1 LSRTLYIY
9 EELINDISS
18 PTYIKSIVKS
28 EFEKVFG
35 LPLHDFIKIV
45 TILFA
50 RSSAREG
57 GMKRDYFDKARN
69 MGMSVPSD
77 EIVKAGLR
85 MISCDTTRFR
95 EDVMLK
101 KYNLNPLTKYPVIR
115 LWGDSENEEPFDDKF
130 IAPVPELL
138 LHRITIG
145 LYYQLYHK
153 FGEKFK
159 NDFGDLF
166 ELYVGKIIAGFNL
179 PHVIIA
185 EKDVDRYLPT
195 KGKKGTKARRPD
207 WIIFS
212 DNGIILIECKATH
225 YTQDM
230 FEHGIEAKNM
240 ACLDQIR
247 KALDQ
252 FAKFEPLLPN
262 LCKKIGKAYS
272 VLKVQKVIVAFEP
285 MLGLNGGPLK
295 EFIDGRL
302 ERDWVLL
309 PVEELEEIQHHIAKG
324 YDLWS
329 FLSEYKYSSYNDR
342 NKIIDRNGIA
352 NEGTTFR

>member
-1 LSRTLYIY
+1 MLSRTLYIY
-9 EELINDISS
+9 EELINDISV
-18 PTYIKSIVKS
+18 PTYIKSIVKL

-85 MISCDTTRFR
+85 LISCDTIQFK
-95 EDVMLK
+95 EDIMLK

-115 LWGDSENEEPFDDKF
+115 LWGDSENEEAFDDKF

-159 NDFGDLF
+159 NHFGELF

-195 KGKKGTKARRPD
+195 KGKKG
-207 WIIFS
+207 
-212 DNGIILIECKATH
+212 
-225 YTQDM
+225 
-230 FEHGIEAKNM
+230 AKKQEDPIGLFFQIM
-240 ACLDQIR
+240 A
-247 KALDQ
+247 
-252 FAKFEPLLPN
+252 
-262 LCKKIGKAYS
+262 
-272 VLKVQKVIVAFEP
+272 
-285 MLGLNGGPLK
+285 
-295 EFIDGRL
+295 
-302 ERDWVLL
+302 
-309 PVEELEEIQHHIAKG
+309 
-324 YDLWS
+324 
-329 FLSEYKYSSYNDR
+329 
-342 NKIIDRNGIA
+342 
-352 NEGTTFR
+352 

>member
-1 LSRTLYIY
+1 VCEILS
-9 EELINDISS
+9 
-18 PTYIKSIVKS
+18 
-28 EFEKVFG
+28 G
-35 LPLHDFIKIV
+35 LH
-45 TILFA
+45 T
-50 RSSAREG
+50 
-57 GMKRDYFDKARN
+57 
-69 MGMSVPSD
+69 
-77 EIVKAGLR
+77 
-85 MISCDTTRFR
+85 
-95 EDVMLK
+95 
-101 KYNLNPLTKYPVIR
+101 
-115 LWGDSENEEPFDDKF
+115 
-130 IAPVPELL
+130 PVPELL

-159 NDFGDLF
+159 NDFGELF

-262 LCKKIGKAYS
+262 LCKKIGKTYS
-272 VLKVQKVIVAFEP
+272 DLKVQKVIVAFEP

-302 ERDWVLL
+302 ERDWILL

-342 NKIIDRNGIA
+342 DKIIDRMESQTKAEQSDNMFYSYRIQVID
-352 NEGTTFR
+352 ELLKDVEVPE